1 MKNAGK
7 NNKRSIENTLK
18 SITRGKRNAPKSGY
32 VLIILLYLLATFVL
46 LKTINL
52 AGNDF
57 MIGGFAIPLYRFSGV
72 FSSLGNLC
80 LIFLVVFYGRL
91 GFFTSLGILTLQFP
105 HIVYDIFLQHNFSAI
120 PGMFTNLLTLV
131 AVVLIFVNRRRA
143 DLFEKG
149 LVKNA
154 LTDILTGLPNRFAG
168 REYFSRIMKKG
179 DKFVYVA
186 ADINNFKSINDT
198 MGYEVGN
205 KVLLE
210 IANRWRDLANGSST
224 GTFDLVARVGG
235 DEFGIAVQD
244 YDSEEKVLR
253 TINRYKEELEKKITI
268 DGYDYYVTASFG
280 YAEFPADAKDL
291 EALTAAASLALHDS
305 KRRGQG
311 LVLHYTPELSLLGR
325 NLEIER
331 RIREALD
338 TNAVFFHLQPQYDMS
353 KKLRGFEALA
363 RMTDTDGKPVSPV
376 DFIPVAEQTGLVDQ
390 IDMCVFRRAAEF
402 LEKAAKKGRTDI
414 TISVNISVK
423 HLLKNDFLDEI
434 KKILS
439 DYEIQPSCLEIE
451 ITESVMI
458 DSVERAKKI
467 IEEVKALGIQIAI
480 DDFGTGYSSLSY
492 LHNFPANLLKV
503 DKSFIDTIEEG
514 ESSRKYV
521 ESIISIGHVLGM
533 EVISEGVEEEKQL
546 AILKEIGCDYIQ
558 GFIWGRPM
566 PSEEAEKLL

>member
-1 MKNAGK
+1 M
-7 NNKRSIENTLK
+7 
-18 SITRGKRNAPKSGY
+18 
-32 VLIILLYLLATFVL
+32 
-46 LKTINL
+46 
-52 AGNDF
+52 
-57 MIGGFAIPLYRFSGV
+57 
-72 FSSLGNLC
+72 
-80 LIFLVVFYGRL
+80 
-91 GFFTSLGILTLQFP
+91 
-105 HIVYDIFLQHNFSAI
+105 
-120 PGMFTNLLTLV
+120 
-131 AVVLIFVNRRRA
+131 
-143 DLFEKG
+143 
-149 LVKNA
+149 
-154 LTDILTGLPNRFAG
+154 
-168 REYFSRIMKKG
+168 
-179 DKFVYVA
+179 
-186 ADINNFKSINDT
+186 
-198 MGYEVGN
+198 
-205 KVLLE
+205 
-210 IANRWRDLANGSST
+210 
-224 GTFDLVARVGG
+224 
-235 DEFGIAVQD
+235 
-244 YDSEEKVLR
+244 
-253 TINRYKEELEKKITI
+253 
-268 DGYDYYVTASFG
+268 
-280 YAEFPADAKDL
+280 

-414 TISVNISVK
+414 TVSVNISVK

-434 KKILS
+434 KKNLS

-458 DSVERAKKI
+458 DSVERAKEI

-492 LHNFPANLLKV
+492 LHNVPANLLKV

-521 ESIISIGHVLGM
+521 ESIISIGYVLGM